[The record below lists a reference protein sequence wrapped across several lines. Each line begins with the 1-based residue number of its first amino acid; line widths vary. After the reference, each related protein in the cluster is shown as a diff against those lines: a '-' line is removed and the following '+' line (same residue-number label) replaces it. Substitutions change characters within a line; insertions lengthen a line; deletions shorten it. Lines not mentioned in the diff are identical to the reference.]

1 MCTSPKIILNP
12 AFVYSGYD
20 YDTIDMP
27 NRVFKFHMRY
37 GSSIPSE
44 LYPEFNYVTHD
55 NISQFNA
62 VSSSGD
68 ILPLY
73 IEVPCGHCD
82 SCVVAKQMD
91 MYSRL
96 QLEQYAHEKLG
107 YPCSYFVTLTYS
119 NTFLPSDGV
128 SKSDVQKFFKRLRI
142 NLSRHLNYKK
152 KLRYA
157 LFSEYGKEHGR
168 AHYHFILFGFN
179 PLNVYHSFYELE
191 NMIRKSWKFGFV
203 HVKPCHSNSF
213 KYLSKYLLKNKNV
226 PDGKNPNFYL
236 TSNSDGGIGCKALLC
251 PEFLEKMFHS
261 TCLQTQILLDGCV
274 KSITIPHNVIN
285 YYFRKCSKF
294 YRTKY
299 ARTVYSFLNLHRS
312 ISAAIH
318 SSRGSHWENV
328 QGRCFFELVEKIVN
342 RNSLFSDVNTDDL
355 YSDLNS
361 KLPNF
366 IVYNFPFL
374 YDIFAFGNFESPRK
388 YSSVL
393 DPTFYDDVITY
404 LYLYID
410 LKNFHPDLQL
420 IAEND
425 LYLQKIIR
433 YPYVSN
439 SDKDMCHDLRAYD
452 HSCCVSSFCNRSSVD
467 NQ

>member
-1 MCTSPKIILNP
+1 M
-12 AFVYSGYD
+12 F
-20 YDTIDMP
+20 
-27 NRVFKFHMRY
+27 
-37 GSSIPSE
+37 
-44 LYPEFNYVTHD
+44 
-55 NISQFNA
+55 
-62 VSSSGD
+62 
-68 ILPLY
+68 
-73 IEVPCGHCD
+73 
-82 SCVVAKQMD
+82 
-91 MYSRL
+91 
-96 QLEQYAHEKLG
+96 
-107 YPCSYFVTLTYS
+107 
-119 NTFLPSDGV
+119 
-128 SKSDVQKFFKRLRI
+128 
-142 NLSRHLNYKK
+142 
-152 KLRYA
+152 
-157 LFSEYGKEHGR
+157 
-168 AHYHFILFGFN
+168 
-179 PLNVYHSFYELE
+179 
-191 NMIRKSWKFGFV
+191 
-203 HVKPCHSNSF
+203 
-213 KYLSKYLLKNKNV
+213 LKNKNV

-251 PEFLEKMFHS
+251 TEFLEKMFHS

-318 SSRGSHWENV
+318 SPRGSHWENV
-328 QGRCFFELVEKIVN
+328 QGRCFSELVEKIVN

-366 IVYNFPFL
+366 IVSNFPFL

-393 DPTFYDDVITY
+393 DSTFYDDVITY

-410 LKNFHPDLQL
+410 LKKFHPDLQL

-425 LYLQKIIR
+425 IYLQKLIR

-439 SDKDMCHDLRAYD
+439 SDKDMCHDLRTYY